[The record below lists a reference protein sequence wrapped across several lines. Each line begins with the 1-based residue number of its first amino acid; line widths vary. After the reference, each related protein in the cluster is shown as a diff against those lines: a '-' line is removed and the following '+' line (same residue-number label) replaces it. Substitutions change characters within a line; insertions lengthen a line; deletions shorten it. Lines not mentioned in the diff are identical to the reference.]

1 MDILFFSVPS
11 EESKTPKRGEGRS
24 TSNTSCD
31 NTKNG
36 SSEVS
41 SWPAQICM
49 SGISFCLKVWQK
61 SSRAV
66 SQFDG
71 HINRCTCCLTG
82 ICTYQSNVPI
92 VPSVFSMQEN
102 ATKKYV
108 IRKQKNCQ
116 SLLWI
121 WAYLHLVVKNFCFFT
136 LLYYTDYWGCT
147 VGKKG
152 RIFWKIFLA
161 HCARWWD
168 DYFCIVLSVCFFL
181 SISFRRRRS
190 RVSKLKRFFLS
201 LRISWVQRVRLT
213 KSWRNSKSLS
223 FQLQMTQV
231 PTRGTKRRFWMVSLS
246 KVVVPNLH
254 PKTRLRPLPAWLHQH
269 NLHPQLRSIQG
280 KAA

>member
-1 MDILFFSVPS
+1 MLFNRDLYISVQRTHCAFCVF
-11 EESKTPKRGEGRS
+11 EFRCKRM
-24 TSNTSCD
+24 
-31 NTKNG
+31 
-36 SSEVS
+36 
-41 SWPAQICM
+41 P
-49 SGISFCLKVWQK
+49 
-61 SSRAV
+61 
-66 SQFDG
+66 
-71 HINRCTCCLTG
+71 
-82 ICTYQSNVPI
+82 P
-92 VPSVFSMQEN
+92 
-102 ATKKYV
+102 KKYV

-136 LLYYTDYWGCT
+136 LLYWGCT
-147 VGKKG
+147 EGKKW
-152 RIFWKIFLA
+152 RIFEMPFCPLCTVMGLLLYSAFCLLFPFNFLSTKKKSSFQTKKIF
-161 HCARWWD
+161 
-168 DYFCIVLSVCFFL
+168 
-181 SISFRRRRS
+181 SF
-190 RVSKLKRFFLS
+190 

-213 KSWRNSKSLS
+213 KSWRNSKSWS